1 MYSNQGNPPYGD
13 GQGGGGV
20 GSPPLHHPIPQHPIP
35 PFRSPPPAEGYQRQ
49 QSGQQQQPQGSNP
62 YAPPPEAAAAAGN
75 ANSSIPPTAG
85 AAGGG
90 GFTGA
95 YPNLFND
102 PSAQIGIEVGRNA
115 LNYGQEYIGKNINQY
130 VSFSAF
136 KYYFQVS
143 NSYVLRKIV
152 LVLFPWRHKPWTR
165 TLQRSEN
172 SGAIDGYATAREDIN
187 APDMYIPV
195 MAFTTYILLS
205 SVFAG
210 IHGTFHPKILGY
222 VASKAIAFM
231 LVELMLLKLGTYLLS
246 AGSKLLDF
254 TAYSGYKFIG
264 IIINMLVSALIP
276 SSIVRWAVFLY
287 TASSNSFFL
296 LRSLRYIL
304 LPDNSVSS
312 THTINPGQRQRR
324 IQFLFFYSFV
334 CQFILMWFLLGE

>member
-1 MYSNQGNPPYGD
+1 MYANQGQQPPYGD
-13 GQGGGGV
+13 SGNL

-35 PFRSPPPAEGYQRQ
+35 PFRSPPPVDGY
-49 QSGQQQQPQGSNP
+49 QQQQQQQQQQSSNP
-62 YAPPPEAAAAAGN
+62 YAPPQHQQQQQTGV
-75 ANSSIPPTAG
+75 
-85 AAGGG
+85 G
-90 GFTGA
+90 GFNGGP
-95 YPNLFND
+95 YPNIFND

-130 VSFSAF
+130 VSVTAL

-143 NSYVLRKIV
+143 NSYVLRKIF
-152 LVLFPWRHKPWTR
+152 LILFPWRHKPWTR
-165 TLQRSEN
+165 TLQRSET
-172 SGAIDGYATAREDIN
+172 SGAVDGYATAREDIN

-210 IHGTFHPKILGY
+210 LHGTFHPKILGY
-222 VASKAIAFM
+222 IASKAIAFM

-254 TAYSGYKFIG
+254 IAYSGYKFIG
-264 IIINMLVSALIP
+264 VTINMLVSALTTN
-276 SSIVRWAVFLY
+276 SIIRWTVFLY
-287 TASSNSFFL
+287 TATSNSFFL

-334 CQFILMWFLLGE
+334 CQFILMWFLLWA